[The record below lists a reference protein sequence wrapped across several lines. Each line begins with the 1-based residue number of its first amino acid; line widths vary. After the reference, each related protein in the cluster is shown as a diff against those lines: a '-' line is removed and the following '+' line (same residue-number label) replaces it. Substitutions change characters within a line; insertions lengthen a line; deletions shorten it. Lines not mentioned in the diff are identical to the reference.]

1 MDVGCQWG
9 VGFGVGVRG
18 VAALRSGGCWRRG
31 AAVNDNAAVAV
42 ATAMMLRRSPV
53 RSEDSD
59 RNRGGE
65 GGFYGGYGMRTTG
78 ETVPPRPHGCG
89 FSLTLL
95 RVLAFGM
102 AGVKF
107 RKFTQAGSL
116 GTQRFWGFGAP
127 LWDRAPGLLLGC
139 IRAARCCSGAAAM

>member
-59 RNRGGE
+59 RNRE
-65 GGFYGGYGMRTTG
+65 GGGGGVLWGVWDAYHRGNC
-78 ETVPPRPHGCG
+78 PPT
-89 FSLTLL
+89 S
-95 RVLAFGM
+95 
-102 AGVKF
+102 
-107 RKFTQAGSL
+107 S
-116 GTQRFWGFGAP
+116 W
-127 LWDRAPGLLLGC
+127 LWV
-139 IRAARCCSGAAAM
+139 

>member
-59 RNRGGE
+59 RNRE
-65 GGFYGGYGMRTTG
+65 GGGGGVLWG
-78 ETVPPRPHGCG
+78 EWDAYHRGNCPPT
-89 FSLTLL
+89 S
-95 RVLAFGM
+95 
-102 AGVKF
+102 
-107 RKFTQAGSL
+107 S
-116 GTQRFWGFGAP
+116 W
-127 LWDRAPGLLLGC
+127 LWV
-139 IRAARCCSGAAAM
+139 